1 MDSQYD
7 GQSSEYTQYT
17 QGESGQQQY
26 ISDQD
31 SESYPRMMSNQ
42 TSDISEMIDDSSS
55 SSGSQ
60 YTYGYAQDYSQEYG
74 QGDSGSAA

>member
-26 ISDQD
+26 TTDQD

-42 TSDISEMIDDSSS
+42 TSDISEMIDDS